1 MKKSSLIICLS
12 IFGYIFSISST
23 DNILFDCEFGK
34 ECVVNMESFTD
45 GYIPEYT
52 NLYFRFLL
60 GSKKQNAITIK
71 LLNEEDY
78 PSTLDVYFF
87 SKKPTDEEAISG
99 RSYSDYHDWI
109 HEEEKEKDKAYS
121 KYIYPIDEDYTG
133 KYIVVTFNTYVNYHY
148 LSILLSSY
156 KEKAYYMREI
166 EYNKEHVI
174 QNIENYQ
181 TYYQFWLK
189 TENNDNESIR
199 IKLHKD
205 DSDSAS
211 EITMQLAGMEVSP
224 YQMKDNS
231 DIIDSRIF
239 QMYDSNQTD
248 NDYIKYYYSYSKLK
262 DKVKYLYLI
271 VVNEYRL
278 KYFSIG
284 IGNNITDYIDNN
296 DNNNDNSGYL
306 TLIPLK
312 YASFTL
318 LMWLL

>member
-1 MKKSSLIICLS
+1 M
-12 IFGYIFSISST
+12 
-23 DNILFDCEFGK
+23 
-34 ECVVNMESFTD
+34 
-45 GYIPEYT
+45 
-52 NLYFRFLL
+52 NL
-60 GSKKQNAITIK
+60 
-71 LLNEEDY
+71 
-78 PSTLDVYFF
+78 
-87 SKKPTDEEAISG
+87 
-99 RSYSDYHDWI
+99 
-109 HEEEKEKDKAYS
+109 
-121 KYIYPIDEDYTG
+121 
-133 KYIVVTFNTYVNYHY
+133 
-148 LSILLSSY
+148 
-156 KEKAYYMREI
+156 
-166 EYNKEHVI
+166 
-174 QNIENYQ
+174 
-181 TYYQFWLK
+181 
-189 TENNDNESIR
+189 R

-284 IGNNITDYIDNN
+284 IGNNIIDYIDNN